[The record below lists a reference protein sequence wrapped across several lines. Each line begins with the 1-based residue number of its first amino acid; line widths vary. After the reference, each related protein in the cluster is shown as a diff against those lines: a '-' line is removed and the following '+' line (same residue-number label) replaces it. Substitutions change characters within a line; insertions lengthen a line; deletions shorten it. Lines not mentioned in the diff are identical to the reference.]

1 MGDERGILVA
11 QFDPFLKGFR
21 LLEWS
26 WGVDGATEDDDANG
40 IEKDKEIKEETH
52 VLHVVQVVFEFAA
65 GILYRRPVGVTDLSP
80 AG

>member
-26 WGVDGATEDDDANG
+26 WGVDGAAEDDDANG
-40 IEKDKEIKEETH
+40 IEKDKEIEEETH
-52 VLHVVQVVFEFAA
+52 VLHVVQVELEFAA
-65 GILYRRPVGVTDLSP
+65 GILYRRSVGVTDLCP